1 MGLFVEGS
9 TIYRWLPFLP
19 GEAGCCL
26 ALKGLTRQKLTR
38 QLHQASDQST
48 DSDHRLKASP
58 QSVNSE
64 HRPGSY
70 RSNATSK
77 AIHSFLPHH
86 LVDTLDGSMMG
97 LRGTLHLPTAS
108 RWNTASHWDTA
119 STYDNRSTIHRSNC
133 QTWVLL
139 HSVVKDSQVG
149 LEESESIPLRESVTR
164 ASGFRQGIRLD
175 YDE

>member
-1 MGLFVEGS
+1 MAAIPTRRSRLLSGPQRIDS
-9 TIYRWLPFLP
+9 TETYATTTP
-19 GEAGCCL
+19 
-26 ALKGLTRQKLTR
+26 
-38 QLHQASDQST
+38 
-48 DSDHRLKASP
+48 
-58 QSVNSE
+58 SVGSE
-64 HRPGSY
+64 HRLRPPTKSIT
-70 RSNATSK
+70 SKPTSK